1 MKELK
6 AVSYLRKIKEYYSV
20 SFSDEAI
27 QNIDEALAEL
37 KELMQV
43 KGCKWTDEN
52 DGYFDGYKTACGQ
65 IQYFGEGEISDNKYK
80 FCPYCGGK
88 IDYTPKG

>member
-43 KGCKWTDEN
+43 KSCDGCELEDYIKPNFTPNGCAKCNRNPNSKLKDH
-52 DGYFDGYKTACGQ
+52 
-65 IQYFGEGEISDNKYK
+65 
-80 FCPYCGGK
+80 
-88 IDYTPKG
+88 YTPKG

>member
-37 KELMQV
+37 AELMQE
-43 KGCKWTDEN
+43 KSCEGCVEEYRKKSGLENYKNFGLEKSILVFPCNVCQRMATDYYAPE
-52 DGYFDGYKTACGQ
+52 DK
-65 IQYFGEGEISDNKYK
+65 K
-80 FCPYCGGK
+80 
-88 IDYTPKG
+88 